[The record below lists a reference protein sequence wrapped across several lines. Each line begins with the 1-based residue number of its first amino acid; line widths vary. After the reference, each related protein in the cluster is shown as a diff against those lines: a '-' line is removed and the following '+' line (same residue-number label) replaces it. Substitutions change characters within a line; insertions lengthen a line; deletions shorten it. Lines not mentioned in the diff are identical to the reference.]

1 MDKTWRKS
9 SYSANE
15 PSCVETRHLADAPLR
30 GTVGIRDTKD
40 RARASLAVTGNAWQA
55 FVDHVK

>member
-15 PSCVETRHLADAPLR
+15 PSCVETRQLDD
-30 GTVGIRDTKD
+30 TVGVRDTKD
-40 RARASLAVTGNAWQA
+40 RERATVAFAAGTWQA